1 MISRYP
7 YSMRLLHWSMAALM
21 VSMLCAG
28 LLMVRSLE
36 PWQLTLLNMHKSFG
50 LVAALLIVVRTVNR
64 LRLKLPTPSEPQNR
78 YQSAVAN
85 TVHRLLYALMFLMP
99 LTGLLMQY
107 AAARPVDVF
116 GAFRLP
122 AAELTDIQQFA
133 VFRELHGLLAVVFM
147 GIIALHIAGACH
159 HYLSARRR

>member
-1 MISRYP
+1 
-7 YSMRLLHWSMAALM
+7 MAALM

-36 PWQLTLLNMHKSFG
+36 PWQLTLLNMQSFG

-64 LRLKLPTPSEPQNR
+64 LRLKLQRQADPRR

-99 LTGLLMQY
+99 LTGLLMQ
-107 AAARPVDVF
+107 
-116 GAFRLP
+116 
-122 AAELTDIQQFA
+122 
-133 VFRELHGLLAVVFM
+133 
-147 GIIALHIAGACH
+147 
-159 HYLSARRR
+159 